1 VRDVLDIARAPVA
14 RAPIDV
20 TLINTVPSAMN
31 ALVEAGGLPR
41 SVRLI
46 NLAGEPLKR
55 TLVERLL
62 AMTEVHTV
70 CNLYGPS
77 ETTTYSTWVAMRRG
91 EPFAPHIGR
100 PITNTR
106 IYILD
111 IHGEAVPVGVT
122 GELYIGGEGVARG
135 YLNRPELTAER
146 FLTDPFVGESGARM
160 YRTGDLGRWLA
171 DGTIEYL
178 GRNDDQVKVRG
189 FRIELGEIE
198 ATLGSHPGVREAVV
212 VVREDV
218 PGEKRLVAYYTASEA
233 NGRASGAEKLRSHLS
248 SRLPEY
254 MVPAAFVRVDRM
266 PLLENG
272 KLDRKALPVP
282 VGDAYGIRGYESPQG
297 EIEKRLAGILADV
310 LKVERVGRHYNFFEL
325 GGHSLLAMQVMAR
338 ICREFDVELSVRTI
352 FEQPTIAGLGIEVEK
367 ARATGIK
374 SRTPVLERRPR
385 PAAPNVSREAL
396 LAQLDTLS
404 GDDVQTLLKDFD
416 ARLLP

>member
-1 VRDVLDIARAPVA
+1 
-14 RAPIDV
+14 
-20 TLINTVPSAMN
+20 
-31 ALVEAGGLPR
+31 
-41 SVRLI
+41 
-46 NLAGEPLKR
+46 
-55 TLVERLL
+55 
-62 AMTEVHTV
+62 MTEVHTV

-100 PITNTR
+100 PIANTR

-111 IHGEAVPVGVT
+111 SHGEAVPVGVT

-146 FLTDPFVGESGARM
+146 FLADPFVGESGARM
-160 YRTGDLGRWLA
+160 YRTGDLGKWLA
-171 DGTIEYL
+171 DGAIEYL
-178 GRNDDQVKVRG
+178 GRNDNQIKVRG

-198 ATLGSHPGVREAVV
+198 ATLVSHPGVREAVV

-218 PGEKRLVAYYTASEA
+218 PGEKRLVAYYAASEA
-233 NGRASGAEKLRSHLS
+233 NGRAAGAEKLRSHLS
-248 SRLPEY
+248 SRVPEY

-272 KLDRKALPVP
+272 KLDRKALPMP
-282 VGDAYGIRGYESPQG
+282 TGDAYGARGYESPQG

-310 LKVERVGRHYNFFEL
+310 LKVERVGRQYNFFEL

-338 ICREFDVELSVRTI
+338 ICREFDLELGVRTI
-352 FEQPTIAGLGIEVEK
+352 FEQPTIAGLAIEVEK

-385 PAAPNVSREAL
+385 PAAPNVSREEL

-416 ARLLP
+416 SRLLH